1 VKKKEEVVVEK
12 RGEVVDVW
20 DEPPF
25 VPRQGHCSPT
35 HNVDTPETARIRT
48 FGPPADRPPSAPPSA
63 VSDESGRNAFFYA
76 SFH

>member
-1 VKKKEEVVVEK
+1 MY
-12 RGEVVDVW
+12 VW

-25 VPRQGHCSPT
+25 VPRKGHCSSR

-48 FGPPADRPPSAPPSA
+48 FPLRCPAGPAVDRPPSALPSA

-76 SFH
+76 YFL